1 MPYTG
6 GENPK
11 VGDTVKHRS
20 EQVGTVFELDLPAD
34 KTAKYDSLEDEKI
47 KVKFVT
53 VLQRPLWPANFDS
66 RKEPLGEIMRIT
78 VSHNRSKEEVIQ
90 SVDKSFNDLFRG
102 IGGIP
107 VKLEQEHKN
116 WQGSTLTFALTAKM
130 GLLSTPIKGTVEV
143 TDRDITID
151 ADLGILERM
160 IPVKK
165 AQELVTQHVHGLLK

>member
-1 MPYTG
+1 
-6 GENPK
+6 
-11 VGDTVKHRS
+11 
-20 EQVGTVFELDLPAD
+20 
-34 KTAKYDSLEDEKI
+34 
-47 KVKFVT
+47 
-53 VLQRPLWPANFDS
+53 
-66 RKEPLGEIMRIT
+66 MRIT

-90 SVDKSFNDLFRG
+90 SVDKSFNGLFQG

-107 VKLEQEHKN
+107 VKLVQEHKS

-160 IPVKK
+160 IPAKK
-165 AQELVTQHVHGLLK
+165 AQELVSQHVHGLLK